1 MQLWMFLSGTVA
13 CVALS
18 GATPLAEV
26 KEISKELLD
35 HHEIHKCQLEV
46 INAASDLSNLKVD
59 NTDMQVLLCLSFIFY
74 FIYWL
79 FLAFQFVTFVF
90 RFWRICRMDIPGKG
104 IWKSVRETDTDL
116 FGLSKKVRERKL
128 TVYLFAA
135 VFIGYQYICYASVS
149 ALKHWCKVHMVD
161 IGTMRASGKVSP
173 TLVCVFLFSISMM
186 RSQEDW

>member
-1 MQLWMFLSGTVA
+1 MQLWAFLSGTVA

-46 INAASDLSNLKVD
+46 INAASDLSNLMVD
-59 NTDMQVLLCLSFIFY
+59 NTNMQVLVCPTDF
-74 FIYWL
+74 

-104 IWKSVRETDTDL
+104 I
-116 FGLSKKVRERKL
+116 
-128 TVYLFAA
+128 
-135 VFIGYQYICYASVS
+135 
-149 ALKHWCKVHMVD
+149 
-161 IGTMRASGKVSP
+161 
-173 TLVCVFLFSISMM
+173 
-186 RSQEDW
+186 

>member
-74 FIYWL
+74 FIY
-79 FLAFQFVTFVF
+79 
-90 RFWRICRMDIPGKG
+90 
-104 IWKSVRETDTDL
+104 
-116 FGLSKKVRERKL
+116 
-128 TVYLFAA
+128 
-135 VFIGYQYICYASVS
+135 
-149 ALKHWCKVHMVD
+149 
-161 IGTMRASGKVSP
+161 
-173 TLVCVFLFSISMM
+173 
-186 RSQEDW
+186 